1 MADFYST
8 NQYANDANLDNAKMW
23 DGDTMK
29 QATWLATLDEDIE
42 ARPAL
47 RDIVR
52 RGTVELRNG
61 KTAVDSKAAIIA
73 IQDGTAKKLRA
84 HASCAT
90 PYPPGKYIEASENE
104 LTAIGILRTPDKYG
118 KTIHNAKGEARH
130 ALNATS
136 ADDDDA
142 LKVPDAAKDLYVV
155 QPEHTERAD
164 ADLAQFIL
172 SRISD
177 RQKRRELKEQYGDDG
192 RSMLAAQHIEVRNRS
207 LGGETKIV
215 DKLTKLSEKGLA
227 TINKKAFN
235 AFITTADD
243 MYVSLPMNSQHAS
256 DAMRAHRMIRVIIKS
271 FKTKE
276 EQLNMASQLEMRF
289 KAAHVD
295 KGSSTA
301 VKEEIRNMLQ
311 EREDYLSDEDDDA
324 PLGEALQANG
334 KPRRDAIKTNAGEKP
349 FVWKMGMSACFV
361 CGMLGHK
368 HNECTKEG
376 WKPTTANCFAPPAD
390 YKVTRGPRVAEDGGD
405 KSEEKGGA
413 NGATGTRG
421 TCKMAESSYESDIEA
436 QINRAW
442 AGTEL
447 DGDEPYH
454 SGAAKVAAGPA
465 WVPTSKTLVP
475 QFPEGRFVPMETG
488 HKAEMYVPPTSAPLS
503 DDRVEK
509 AQDKTMEKAQDKTK
523 ESAHSFNF
531 VMFKL
536 VGVMLVVGAMIGSA
550 YGGHGKKTIK
560 PPDPTA
566 CSCSFSSATSTWVCS
581 YNGACGDHMY
591 ETMD

>member
-130 ALNATS
+130 ALDATS
-136 ADDDDA
+136 AADDDA
-142 LKVPDAAKDLYVV
+142 LTVPDAAKDLYVV
-155 QPEHTERAD
+155 QPEYTERVD

-177 RQKRRELKEQYGDDG
+177 RQKRRELKDEYGDDG

-376 WKPTTANCFAPPAD
+376 WKPTPANCFAPPAD

-421 TCKMAESSYESDIEA
+421 TCKMAKSSYESDVDE
-436 QINRAW
+436 QIKRAFPD
-442 AGTEL
+442 L
-447 DGDEPYH
+447 CDDCDDEPYH
-454 SGAAKVAAGPA
+454 TYHTGGAAKAAEGSAP
-465 WVPTSKTLVP
+465 VPTPQTLVP
-475 QFPEGRFVPMETG
+475 QFPKGMLVPIETG
-488 HKAEMYVPPTSAPLS
+488 TNGEMYVPPKTTPLA
-503 DDRVEK
+503 DDRVAK
-509 AQDKTMEKAQDKTK
+509 AQEKGKADTK
-523 ESAHSFNF
+523 SLFT
-531 VMFKL
+531 FKL
-536 VGVMLVVGAMIGSA
+536 VTMILIVAVLGTI
-550 YGGHGKKTIK
+550 YGGHGGAQVKM
-560 PPDPTA
+560 PDPTA